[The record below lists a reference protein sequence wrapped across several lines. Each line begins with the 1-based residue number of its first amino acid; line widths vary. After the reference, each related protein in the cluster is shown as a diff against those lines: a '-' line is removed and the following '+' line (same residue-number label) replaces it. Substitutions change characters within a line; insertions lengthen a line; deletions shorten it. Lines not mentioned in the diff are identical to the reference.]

1 MDELQI
7 RKLFLNA
14 YQKYYFNLKLNRAE
28 LIAYY
33 TGQVDFLLDNF
44 STQLGTTEEI
54 QRLKDKA
61 EANALEHYEF
71 YEKSNIEDII

>member
-1 MDELQI
+1 MDILQL

-14 YQKYYFNLKLNRAE
+14 YQKYYFNLKLGRAE
-28 LIAYY
+28 LVSYY
-33 TGQVDFLLDNF
+33 TGQVDFILSNF
-44 STQLGTTEEI
+44 DLGTTEEI
-54 QRLKDKA
+54 KQLKTKA